1 MKDTKRNDPS
11 APDALDALDA
21 LDINVMGVACEVA
34 EKAVVEAIWR
44 TSCMAGEQADS
55 NDAMKFSQAA
65 LNLAHVLAS
74 LDRIERDR

>member
-11 APDALDALDA
+11 ALDVD
-21 LDINVMGVACEVA
+21 VMDVACEVA

-44 TSCMAGEQADS
+44 TSRMAGVSPDANE
-55 NDAMKFSQAA
+55 AMKFSQAA

-74 LDRIERDR
+74 LDCLGEKS

>member
-11 APDALDALDA
+11 APDALD
-21 LDINVMGVACEVA
+21 IGVMGVACEVT

-44 TSCMAGEQADS
+44 TSRMAGVSPDANE
-55 NDAMKFSQAA
+55 AMKFSQAA

-74 LDRIERDR
+74 LDRLGEKS